1 MRKRDVAVVSALT
14 LAGVAAVAEWPGRA
28 ALIEVIVY
36 SLVAPGLLFMGL
48 WSDRHRPRFW
58 EGMFCVCLLHSVFI
72 FLIRTY
78 FPFKTI
84 LTVIPIAVVEDIFFA
99 IFMVKVLGDEPD

>member
-1 MRKRDVAVVSALT
+1 
-14 LAGVAAVAEWPGRA
+14 
-28 ALIEVIVY
+28 
-36 SLVAPGLLFMGL
+36 
-48 WSDRHRPRFW
+48 
-58 EGMFCVCLLHSVFI
+58 MFCVCLLHSVFI